1 MKYDNL
7 SKTLLLEK
15 IEDLEKALKLE
26 KENNEFLLG
35 QQRELRRLAEEQ
47 GSERA
52 KWKVKALRLEEK
64 TNVGEKT

>member
-1 MKYDNL
+1 MKYENL
-7 SKTLLLEK
+7 SKTELLEK

-52 KWKVKALRLEEK
+52 P
-64 TNVGEKT
+64 